1 MQEGIF
7 GKKKVHESLVRE
19 EGKGSYEMKSKSR
32 NENTRESTGTNGKAE
47 KVQEIWKGI
56 EECRGRIGKV

>member
-32 NENTRESTGTNGKAE
+32 NENNRESRLQAVMERRRKFR
-47 KVQEIWKGI
+47 KY
-56 EECRGRIGKV
+56 GKV

>member
-56 EECRGRIGKV
+56 E